1 MFDANEV
8 LDALKPEDAEQA
20 TWTIDS
26 MEKADWALGKIAAAR
41 QKMQQ
46 NADYV
51 QSQVEKLQIWLEKM
65 NKEQQNSI
73 DFFELKLAPYLES
86 EIAGSK
92 KKSVT
97 LPNGVVGYRKK
108 TNTIKND
115 AEIFDFVKNNY
126 SEYIKT
132 EEKVDLAS
140 FKKACSVVD
149 GKLITEDGEVVPGY
163 TVEESQV
170 LYTK

>member
-26 MEKADWALGKIAAAR
+26 MEKADWALSKIAAAR
-41 QKMQQ
+41 QKMQ
-46 NADYV
+46 
-51 QSQVEKLQIWLEKM
+51 
-65 NKEQQNSI
+65 QQNSI

-115 AEIFDFVKNNY
+115 AEIFDFVKSNY

-132 EEKVDLAS
+132 EEKVDLAN

>member
-92 KKSVT
+92 KKSV
-97 LPNGVVGYRKK
+97 
-108 TNTIKND
+108 
-115 AEIFDFVKNNY
+115 
-126 SEYIKT
+126 
-132 EEKVDLAS
+132 
-140 FKKACSVVD
+140 
-149 GKLITEDGEVVPGY
+149 PGP
-163 TVEESQV
+163 VS
-170 LYTK
+170 